1 MLEYAGYQVSLVEAG
16 CCGMAGAF
24 GYEAEHYSISMEIG
38 ELALFPALR
47 SGAETAWIAA
57 SGVSC
62 QAQIQDGVSRDAHH
76 PINLVYKRLKT
87 RLTV

>member
-1 MLEYAGYQVSLVEAG
+1 LLKAAGYIVEVIDDG

-24 GYEAEHYSISMEIG
+24 GYEAEHYATSIGVG

-47 SGAETAWIAA
+47 AVNHAEQIVIVSA

-62 QAQIQDGVSRDAHH
+62 RAQIEDGTGYAALH
-76 PINLVYKRLKT
+76 PIELVEKSLIG
-87 RLTV
+87 